1 MISLAYLISLNCHLL
16 YIAIVTNA
24 LRSRPSIYDW
34 PSPQRRD
41 RKYREAFSA
50 EAALYLRFRGVGEGG
65 ERESV
70 RLASSELLRF
80 DSGRSLGRRAIDRG
94 DEGKPLVGASHRRL
108 AVFPMIRQLCAD
120 FLTRPS
126 VCQSVPTCLFLP
138 LEFPS
143 QPGLP
148 RATRIIL

>member
-1 MISLAYLISLNCHLL
+1 MTGLPHSAATVN
-16 YIAIVTNA
+16 IA
-24 LRSRPSIYDW
+24 RPSL
-34 PSPQRRD
+34 PRR
-41 RKYREAFSA
+41 
-50 EAALYLRFRGVGEGG
+50 ALYLRFRGVGEGG

-70 RLASSELLRF
+70 RRASSELLRF

-126 VCQSVPTCLFLP
+126 VCQSVPTCLCLP

-148 RATRIIL
+148 RATRIILRGNQKGPCT